1 VTPDSEA
8 FRSVLGHNEEDH
20 HIVVGMVEDLQLVD
34 RNQPLVFFRGSF
46 RKLHHAQQAVPV

>member
-46 RKLHHAQQAVPV
+46 RKLHHAQQAVPG